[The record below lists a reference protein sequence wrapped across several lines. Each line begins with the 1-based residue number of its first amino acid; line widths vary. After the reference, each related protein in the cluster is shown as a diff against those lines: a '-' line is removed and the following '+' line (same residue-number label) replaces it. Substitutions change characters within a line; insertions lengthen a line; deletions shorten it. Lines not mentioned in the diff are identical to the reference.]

1 MSSSSEAQQI
11 RKLLFLRTIAPALG
25 ERTTTPRWRT
35 QFLTDF
41 GLRAMARVFPRT
53 PVYAALDSVFVAARL
68 EHDQRIGLGKRYHL
82 FRLPESVE
90 RAVSDV
96 ISEPTFS
103 TQAATM
109 VADTQNTL
117 MDKLASMASKQ
128 GLADVDGP
136 ISLGS
141 IGQLTEPTVL
151 GSLAAHYWNSFES
164 ARRVFPYFTELEER
178 R

>member
-1 MSSSSEAQQI
+1 
-11 RKLLFLRTIAPALG
+11 
-25 ERTTTPRWRT
+25 
-35 QFLTDF
+35 
-41 GLRAMARVFPRT
+41 MARVFPRT
-53 PVYAALDSVFVAARL
+53 PVHAALNSVFVAARL

-103 TQAATM
+103 AQAAAM

-117 MDKLASMASKQ
+117 RDKLAGMASKQ
-128 GLADVDGP
+128 ELPRVDGP

-141 IGQLTEPTVL
+141 IAKMTEPTVL
-151 GSLAAHYWNSFES
+151 ASLAAHYWNSFES
-164 ARRVFPYFTELEER
+164 ARRVFPYFAELEER

>member
-1 MSSSSEAQQI
+1 MSSSTEVQQI
-11 RKLLFLRTIAPALG
+11 RQLLCLRTIVAALG
-25 ERTTTPRWRT
+25 ERTTPPRWRT

-53 PVYAALDSVFVAARL
+53 PVHAALVSVFAAARL

-82 FRLPESVE
+82 FRLPESLE
-90 RAVSDV
+90 RAVLDV

-103 TQAATM
+103 AQATAM
-109 VADTQNTL
+109 VGDTQNTL
-117 MDKLASMASKQ
+117 MDKLASIANKQ
-128 GLADVDGP
+128 NLPALDGP

-141 IGQLTEPTVL
+141 IAKMSEPTIL
-151 GSLAAHYWNSFES
+151 ASLAAHYWNSFES